1 MSSVELVLLLLMLGA
16 VSGLAG
22 RYIPAVPLP
31 LLQIAVGA
39 AISWPQDGLH
49 VALDPE
55 LFLLLFVPP
64 LLFSDGW
71 RMPKREFYAL
81 RRPIVTLAVGL
92 VFATVLGLGY
102 FVHWL
107 IPAVPL
113 TVAFALA
120 AVLSPTDAVAVAAIG
135 RRVGLPGPLMHI
147 LEGESLLN
155 DASGLVALKFAV
167 AATLTGVFSWKSA
180 GADFLWLVGGG
191 LGVGMITAWLFS
203 KLRDAVTHRLH
214 EDANIHT
221 VVLLLLLPF
230 AAYLAAEH
238 LGVSGILAAVTAGMT
253 LNFADLERSEHV
265 AERMQAESAWT
276 MIESTFNAT
285 IFLLLG
291 LQLPAII
298 GSGLSYGGG
307 FAWTLVGYVVAIS
320 LALLGLRWLWIAVAV
335 RRAMAVAARKGRP
348 VDTPSPRIVAAAAL
362 AGIRGAITLAGALSV
377 PLTLANGNPFPA
389 RGLLMFLAT
398 GVILFTLLA
407 ASIGLPLLLRG
418 LPAER
423 GNPHRREEREA
434 RVLAAQAAVD
444 CLDTPPPLAAAH
456 RDVERAEVAA
466 RVAGD
471 YQRRIVGQSWD
482 RPDMSDAVDLA
493 QARRLQALEMELRLS
508 CLQAERQ
515 ALYGLRRSHRI
526 NDDTLRELVH
536 EVDLAEV
543 VVRKR
548 RQAEKAEKQHEPAP
562 GDPSAR

>member
-55 LFLLLFVPP
+55 MFLLLFVPP

-81 RRPIVTLAVGL
+81 RRPIVTLAFGL
-92 VFATVLGLGY
+92 VFATVLGLGF

-107 IPAVPL
+107 IPTVPL

-167 AATLTGVFSWKSA
+167 AATLTGMFSWKAA
-180 GADFLWLVGGG
+180 GADFVWLVGGG
-191 LGVGMITAWLFS
+191 LGVGMICAWLFS
-203 KLRDAVTHRLH
+203 KLRDAVTHRLF
-214 EDANIHT
+214 EDASIHT

-230 AAYLAAEH
+230 AAYVAAEH
-238 LGVSGILAAVTAGMT
+238 LGVSGILAAVTAGVT

-265 AERMQAESAWT
+265 AERMQAQAAWT

-307 FAWTLVGYVVAIS
+307 FAWVLAGYVVAIS
-320 LALLGLRWLWIAVAV
+320 VALLGLRWLWIALAV
-335 RRAMAVAARKGRP
+335 RRAMMVAQRKGRP

-377 PLTLANGNPFPA
+377 PLTLADGSPFPA
-389 RGLLMFLAT
+389 RGLLIFLAT

-407 ASIGLPLLLRG
+407 ASIGLPLLLRK

-423 GNPHRREEREA
+423 INPHRREEREA

-444 CLDTPPPLAAAH
+444 SLDTVPPVAAAH

-471 YQRRIVGQSWD
+471 YQRRILGQA
-482 RPDMSDAVDLA
+482 PDVSDAADPA
-493 QARRLQALEMELRLS
+493 QARRLHTLEMELRLS

-515 ALYGLRRSHRI
+515 ALYALRRKHRI
-526 NDDTLRELVH
+526 NDDTLRELVQ

-548 RQAEKAEKQHEPAP
+548 RKAEKPDRGNRAEPADMP
-562 GDPSAR
+562 KNR

>member
-1 MSSVELVLLLLMLGA
+1 MTSVELVLLLLMLGA
-16 VSGLAG
+16 CSGLAG
-22 RYIPAVPLP
+22 RYLPAVPLP
-31 LLQIAVGA
+31 LLQIALGA
-39 AISWPQDGLH
+39 AISLPQDGLH

-55 LFLLLFVPP
+55 MFLLLFVPP

-81 RRPIVTLAVGL
+81 RRPIVTLAFGL
-92 VFATVLGLGY
+92 VFATVLGIGY

-107 IPAVPL
+107 IPAMPL

-167 AATLTGVFSWKSA
+167 AATLTGVFSWRDA
-180 GADFLWLVGGG
+180 GADFVWLVGGG
-191 LGVGMITAWLFS
+191 LGVGMVTAWLFS
-203 KLRDAVTHRLH
+203 RLRDAVTRRLS
-214 EDANIHT
+214 EDANTHT

-265 AERMQAESAWT
+265 GERMQAQAAWT

-298 GSGLSYGGG
+298 GSGLSYGEG
-307 FAWTLVGYVVAIS
+307 FAWVLAGYVVAIS
-320 LALLGLRWLWIAVAV
+320 LALLGLRWLWMALAV
-335 RRAMAVAARKGRP
+335 RRAMRVAESKGRP

-377 PLTLANGNPFPA
+377 PLTLGDGSPFPA
-389 RGLLMFLAT
+389 RGMLVFLAT

-407 ASIGLPLLLRG
+407 ASIGLPLLLRK
-418 LPAER
+418 LPPER
-423 GNPHRREEREA
+423 ENPHRREEREA
-434 RVLAAQAAVD
+434 RVLAAQAAMD
-444 CLDTPPPLAAAH
+444 SLDHLPPLAAAH
-456 RDVERAEVAA
+456 RDVERAEILA

-471 YQRRIVGQSWD
+471 YQRRILGQL
-482 RPDMSDAVDLA
+482 PDGADAADPA
-493 QARRLQALEMELRLS
+493 MARRLHALELELRL
-508 CLQAERQ
+508 CGLQAERQ
-515 ALYGLRRSHRI
+515 ALYQLRRSHRI
-526 NDDTLRELVH
+526 NDDTLRELVQ
-536 EVDLAEV
+536 EVDMAEV
-543 VVRKR
+543 VVKKR
-548 RQAEKAEKQHEPAP
+548 RKAERAEAAHAP
-562 GDPSAR
+562 TRTGH